1 MNQPPADSFVN
12 NSNTALSTA
21 TEAVSNTIESFSSPT
36 EVQTTNSSFLDS
48 NGIIAK
54 VVFLIMVIL
63 VFLLLFFLIVKL
75 IGYFSQ
81 RPSNPILVNGQ
92 INGTKKIVIS
102 QNPANNESKTI
113 LRSNN
118 KAAGIEFTWCVWLQ
132 LSDNTANSNATPN
145 WRSPV
150 FVKGDVSLTNNGT
163 NEYCSLNNGP
173 GVYFGTPSN
182 PNRLYILMD
191 TVDTPAIE
199 SSALVIDI
207 PNLPAEYFHLA
218 VRCQNTYIDVY
229 INGNLVKRKNL
240 MNVPKQNYYN
250 VVVCPENG
258 FNGLLSNLQYFSS
271 ALSVIDINAIVRKG
285 PNTNDITQSAFNFN
299 SVNTISTGWYNSFL
313 Q

>member
-1 MNQPPADSFVN
+1 
-12 NSNTALSTA
+12 
-21 TEAVSNTIESFSSPT
+21 
-36 EVQTTNSSFLDS
+36 
-48 NGIIAK
+48 
-54 VVFLIMVIL
+54 
-63 VFLLLFFLIVKL
+63 
-75 IGYFSQ
+75 
-81 RPSNPILVNGQ
+81 
-92 INGTKKIVIS
+92 VIS

>member
-12 NSNTALSTA
+12 SSNTALSNA
-21 TEAVSNTIESFSSPT
+21 TEAVSNTIESFSNPT

-63 VFLLLFFLIVKL
+63 VFLLLFFLLVKL

-81 RPSNPILVNGQ
+81 TPSNPMLVNGQ

-102 QNPANNESKTI
+102 QNPANKGSKTI
-113 LRSNN
+113 ARSNN
-118 KAAGIEFTWCVWLQ
+118 RAAGIEFTWCVWLQ
-132 LSDNTANSNATPN
+132 LSDNTASSNATLN
-145 WRSPV
+145 WYSPV

-173 GVYFGTPSN
+173 GVYFGKPSE

-199 SSALVIDI
+199 SSALVIEI

-250 VVVCPENG
+250 VVVSPENG
-258 FNGLLSNLQYFSS
+258 FNGVLSNLQYFSS

-285 PNTNDITQSAFNFN
+285 PNTKDITQSAFNSN
-299 SVNTISTGWYNSFL
+299 SVNTISTAWYNSFL
-313 Q
+313 L